1 LPALSINQYYV
12 PVLQPS
18 SVSSQ
23 RGIASALMKK
33 FGRPP
38 VLIVGAEMGRDSL
51 ASEMATICASA
62 FELNSAVV
70 SAAKFEQAIWFCSAE
85 PTEEQRFREIDII
98 ASHANEVLVVPAAG
112 TEALNARP
120 VVVQRFVQRGFLP
133 DYDSNLSE
141 LAVGAIRL
149 VRAKPQADQLISEAE
164 SAFNKLNLQLR
175 HLERMLRTRT
185 AELEAADRHIGRLE
199 EKLLKLKQ
207 YRREIKLLKEQKQ
220 AYRKSPERRIGQV
233 LLAPYRVPQKL
244 FRELRK
250 RVQLRR
256 RGHGQAG
263 VSTEYQKWFEK
274 HRVTTEQVEL
284 MRREW
289 KEFAYRPLISIITPV
304 FDTPV
309 DCLEETVQ
317 SVINQAYQNWELL
330 LIDDCSCDANVRLCL
345 SKLAGRESRIRVF
358 RLEKHQ
364 GISAASNRGIAE
376 AQGEWLALLDH
387 DDLLEPDALFHF
399 AKFLRDHPDADLV
412 YSDEDKLTERGF
424 ESPLFKPDWSPD
436 FFLSY
441 NYIGHLTA
449 MRREIV
455 ERAGRFHSEF
465 NGAQDYDLYLRIV
478 DLTPRIYHIP
488 RVLYHWRRT
497 ENSVADN
504 IRRKPD
510 VLEAARSAIADHLRR
525 CGEDAHVSV
534 EWRTH
539 TFLVARDLAEPRR
552 ISIIIPT
559 RDRIDLL
566 SRCIDSV
573 VGKTSYP
580 NYEIVVIDNDSESD
594 ATHAYFAE
602 FKHRLLHFSGPF
614 NYSAMNNLA
623 VEQTESPWLLFL
635 NNDMEIID
643 ADWLTTMAEQIQRPE
658 IGAAG
663 ARLLYPDN
671 TIQHAGVVLGV
682 DGIGT
687 HAFRG
692 FPADDPGVNRQLQ
705 VVRNYSAVTGAC
717 LLTRRDVFNQ
727 VGGFDEERLP
737 VTFNDVDLCLKIGR
751 AGYRIVYTP
760 LATLYHHESSSRRRT
775 HVEGPETLVI
785 RERWGDVLQRDPFY
799 NPNLSRDRADFSLGK

>member
-1 LPALSINQYYV
+1 V
-12 PVLQPS
+12 PVLQHS

-23 RGIASALMKK
+23 RAVVHALVEK

-38 VLIVGAEMGRDSL
+38 ILLVSAEAGGDFV
-51 ASEMATICASA
+51 ASEKGFVCRSAT
-62 FELNSAVV
+62 ELNGAV
-70 SAAKFEQAIWFCSAE
+70 AYDARFEQAIWFYSTEQKAE
-85 PTEEQRFREIDII
+85 ARDREIDIL
-98 ASHANEVLVVPAAG
+98 ATHANEIFVIPAAG
-112 TEALNARP
+112 AEALKMRP
-120 VVVQRFVQRGFLP
+120 LIVQRFGDRGYTP
-133 DYDSNLSE
+133 DYDSRVSE
-141 LAVGAIRL
+141 LAVGAVRL
-149 VRAKPQADQLISEAE
+149 LRGEPPNRLIADAE
-164 SAFNKLNLQLR
+164 SGFARLNLQLR

-185 AELEAADRHIGRLE
+185 AELEAADQHIARLE

-233 LLAPYRVPQKL
+233 LLAPYRLPQRL
-244 FRELRK
+244 FRALRGK
-250 RVQLRR
+250 RACSQGKPPHILEYQAWFDRHRATTDQLRAMR
-256 RGHGQAG
+256 KEGQQFPA
-263 VSTEYQKWFEK
+263 Q
-274 HRVTTEQVEL
+274 L
-284 MRREW
+284 
-289 KEFAYRPLISIITPV
+289 LISIITPV

-309 DCLEETVQ
+309 DWLEETVQ

-330 LIDDCSCDANVRLCL
+330 LIDDCSNDSRVGLCL
-345 SKLAGRESRIRVF
+345 SKLGARDPRIRVF

-376 AQGEWLALLDH
+376 ARGEWLTLLDH
-387 DDLLEPDALFHF
+387 DDLLEPDALFHV
-399 AKFLRDHPDADLV
+399 AKFSQDHPDADLI
-412 YSDEDKLTERGF
+412 YSDEDKLTEWEF

-436 FFLSY
+436 FLLSY

-449 MRREIV
+449 MRREII
-455 ERAGRFHSEF
+455 ERAGRFRSEF
-465 NGAQDYDLYLRIV
+465 DGAQDYDLYLRII
-478 DLTPRIYHIP
+478 DLTTRVYHIP

-504 IRRKPD
+504 IRRKPE
-510 VLEAARSAIADHLRR
+510 VLESARTAIADHLKRR
-525 CGEDAHVSV
+525 GEDAHVSV

-539 TFLVARDLAEPRR
+539 TFVVTRDLPEPRR
-552 ISIIIPT
+552 VSIIIPT

-566 SRCIDSV
+566 SRCIESV
-573 VGKTSYP
+573 LARTSYP

-594 ATHAYFAE
+594 AARAYFSE
-602 FKHRLLHFSGPF
+602 FRHRLLHFSGPF

-635 NNDMEIID
+635 NNDMEVID
-643 ADWLTTMAEQIQRPE
+643 ADWLTIMAGQIQRPE
-658 IGAAG
+658 IGAVG

-687 HAFRG
+687 HAFQG

-717 LLTRRDVFNQ
+717 LLSRRDVFNQ
-727 VGGFDEERLP
+727 VGGFDEEQLP

-760 LATLYHHESSSRRRT
+760 FARLYHNESASRRRT
-775 HVEGPETLVI
+775 QVEGPEALVI

-799 NPNLSRDRADFSLGK
+799 NPNLSRDRADFSLAT

>member
-1 LPALSINQYYV
+1 
-12 PVLQPS
+12 
-18 SVSSQ
+18 
-23 RGIASALMKK
+23 
-33 FGRPP
+33 
-38 VLIVGAEMGRDSL
+38 
-51 ASEMATICASA
+51 
-62 FELNSAVV
+62 
-70 SAAKFEQAIWFCSAE
+70 
-85 PTEEQRFREIDII
+85 
-98 ASHANEVLVVPAAG
+98 
-112 TEALNARP
+112 
-120 VVVQRFVQRGFLP
+120 
-133 DYDSNLSE
+133 
-141 LAVGAIRL
+141 
-149 VRAKPQADQLISEAE
+149 
-164 SAFNKLNLQLR
+164 
-175 HLERMLRTRT
+175 
-185 AELEAADRHIGRLE
+185 
-199 EKLLKLKQ
+199 
-207 YRREIKLLKEQKQ
+207 
-220 AYRKSPERRIGQV
+220 
-233 LLAPYRVPQKL
+233 
-244 FRELRK
+244 
-250 RVQLRR
+250 
-256 RGHGQAG
+256 
-263 VSTEYQKWFEK
+263 
-274 HRVTTEQVEL
+274 
-284 MRREW
+284 
-289 KEFAYRPLISIITPV
+289 
-304 FDTPV
+304 
-309 DCLEETVQ
+309 
-317 SVINQAYQNWELL
+317 
-330 LIDDCSCDANVRLCL
+330 
-345 SKLAGRESRIRVF
+345 
-358 RLEKHQ
+358 
-364 GISAASNRGIAE
+364 
-376 AQGEWLALLDH
+376 
-387 DDLLEPDALFHF
+387 
-399 AKFLRDHPDADLV
+399 
-412 YSDEDKLTERGF
+412 
-424 ESPLFKPDWSPD
+424 
-436 FFLSY
+436 
-441 NYIGHLTA
+441 
-449 MRREIV
+449 
-455 ERAGRFHSEF
+455 
-465 NGAQDYDLYLRIV
+465 
-478 DLTPRIYHIP
+478 
-488 RVLYHWRRT
+488 
-497 ENSVADN
+497 VADN